1 MQQRPLFLNQDMAN
15 IPESKKQSVSFD
27 KALGQPKGLPP
38 TFPPFP
44 AAPHGVNIIPFED
57 FTPYGY
63 KRLTTE
69 TGEEIEVDALG
80 GLPTVKVLSDEEV
93 IQRNK
98 DRKRRRNAGQSADA
112 TGRIVPW
119 WEEWEEGENSRTMS
133 EPIELGKSLIDR
145 VHQATDD
152 FRVGRT
158 WPPIALGVRTLWDHF
173 RLYIGLLS
181 SLPIYRK
188 VKKSKG
194 ATDMSYEGGGASD
207 NDDAPKAKQI
217 NLNIIQDPLEQIAH
231 PGKQLEPNEGE
242 ADIMAC
248 LLETFL
254 EDMEKSIKVF
264 MSSYMRDRGLIWS
277 ERNLFTA
284 PTVLHFFLRFMQ
296 RNGVFAG
303 FETHTENLNRAVAVA
318 ELAIKELPSTA
329 RVARVLPG
337 MFDAACKECWGYK
350 GSLSMYIS
358 ATLDSEDECTTD
370 TPASSAV
377 GAFEEA
383 LKADNAEIVSSDVVL
398 DSLVAKEVLDD
409 TFGADDGVN
418 VSPPPVDDPW
428 AAAITAGQNTTA
440 SWTDVKVDSLFTFLG
455 PTQLPLTH
463 TTGVV
468 EFSTRKVK
476 EIILPEAIS
485 SIPDAPSTAVE
496 QALGSR
502 FARIVMEPWVRTPTD
517 ELLDIVRP
525 VITSSSRG
533 AVIKDPFADDID
545 VSDTHSPS
553 DAYNPC
559 RDDLTILIEPTSV
572 DCFHVGLGLCGTWV
586 QMARCE
592 DVESSVT
599 ATDQD
604 TPHVSKH
611 PRDCFWY
618 LEDVV
623 SIFPSFYTE
632 SEVEIDLGQTSDN
645 DDL

>member
-1 MQQRPLFLNQDMAN
+1 MAIN
-15 IPESKKQSVSFD
+15 PEFKNQSVSF
-27 KALGQPKGLPP
+27 KKTSGPKDLTP

-44 AAPHGVNIIPFED
+44 AVPHGVTIIPFKD

-63 KRLTTE
+63 KRLKTE

-93 IQRNK
+93 VQRNK

-119 WEEWEEGENSRTMS
+119 WEEWEEGENSRTTS
-133 EPIELGKSLIDR
+133 EPIELRGSLVNR
-145 VHQATDD
+145 VHQAADD
-152 FRVGRT
+152 FRIGRT
-158 WPPIALGVRTLWDHF
+158 WPPISSGVRTLWDHF

-188 VKKSKG
+188 VKRSKG
-194 ATDMSYEGGGASD
+194 NTDMTCEGDGDASD

-217 NLNIIQDPLEQIAH
+217 NLNIVQDPLEQIAH
-231 PGKQLEPNEGE
+231 PGKQLEPNEGQ
-242 ADIMAC
+242 ADIMAR

-264 MSSYMRDRGLIWS
+264 MSSYMRDKGLIWS
-277 ERNLFTA
+277 ERNLFIA

-296 RNGVFAG
+296 RNKVFVG
-303 FETHTENLNRAVAVA
+303 FETHTENLDRAVVVA
-318 ELAIKELPSTA
+318 ELAIRELPLTA

-337 MFDAACKECWGYK
+337 MFDAACKECWGYQ

-358 ATLDSEDECTTD
+358 TTLDSEDGCTSID
-370 TPASSAV
+370 IPASSAV
-377 GAFEEA
+377 GTFEEA
-383 LKADNAEIVSSDVVL
+383 LKADHAEIVSSDVVL
-398 DSLVAKEVLDD
+398 DSLMAKEVLDD
-409 TFGADDGVN
+409 TFGADDVVN
-418 VSPPPVDDPW
+418 VSPPADDPW
-428 AAAITAGQNTTA
+428 AAAITAGQNTTV
-440 SWTDVKVDSLFTFLG
+440 SWTDVKVDSLLTFLG
-455 PTQLPLTH
+455 PTRLPLTH
-463 TTGVV
+463 AVGVV

-476 EIILPEAIS
+476 EIMLPEVID
-485 SIPDAPSTAVE
+485 SIPDTPSAAIE
-496 QALGSR
+496 HELGSR
-502 FARIVMEPWVRTPTD
+502 FARVVLEPWVRTPTD
-517 ELLDIVRP
+517 ELLDIMRP

-533 AVIKDPFADDID
+533 AVIKDPFADTID
-545 VSDTHSPS
+545 VSDAHSPS

-559 RDDLTILIEPTSV
+559 RDDLTILIDPASV

-586 QMARCE
+586 QIARCE
-592 DVESSVT
+592 DVESSIT
-599 ATDQD
+599 PIDQG
-604 TPHVSKH
+604 TPHASKH

-632 SEVEIDLGQTSDN
+632 SEVEIDLGQTTDN

>member
-1 MQQRPLFLNQDMAN
+1 MAIN
-15 IPESKKQSVSFD
+15 PESKKQSVSFH
-27 KALGQPKGLPP
+27 KKSGPKDLPP

-44 AAPHGVNIIPFED
+44 AAPHGVTIIPFKD

-63 KRLTTE
+63 KRLRTE

-98 DRKRRRNAGQSADA
+98 DRRRRRNAGQSADA

-119 WEEWEEGENSRTMS
+119 WEEWEEGESSRTTS
-133 EPIELGKSLIDR
+133 EPIELRNNLIDR
-145 VHQATDD
+145 VHQAADD
-152 FRVGRT
+152 FRIGRT
-158 WPPIALGVRTLWDHF
+158 WPPISSGVRSLWDHF

-194 ATDMSYEGGGASD
+194 NTDMTCEGDGDASD
-207 NDDAPKAKQI
+207 NDDVPKAKQI
-217 NLNIIQDPLEQIAH
+217 NLDIIQDPLEQVAH
-231 PGKQLEPNEGE
+231 PGKQLEPKEGE
-242 ADIMAC
+242 KDIMAR

-264 MSSYMRDRGLIWS
+264 MSSYMRDKGLIWS
-277 ERNLFTA
+277 ERNLFIA

-296 RNGVFAG
+296 RNRVFAG
-303 FETHTENLNRAVAVA
+303 FETHTENLNRAVVVA
-318 ELAIKELPSTA
+318 ELAIKELPLTA

-337 MFDAACKECWGYK
+337 MFDAACKECWGYR

-358 ATLDSEDECTTD
+358 TTLDSEDDTN

-377 GAFEEA
+377 GTFEEA
-383 LKADNAEIVSSDVVL
+383 LKADHTEIVSSDVVL
-398 DSLVAKEVLDD
+398 DSLMAKEVLDD
-409 TFGADDGVN
+409 TFGPGDGTN
-418 VSPPPVDDPW
+418 ISPPPANDPW
-428 AAAITAGQNTTA
+428 AAAITTGQNTTV
-440 SWTDVKVDSLFTFLG
+440 SWTDVKVDSLLTFLG

-463 TTGVV
+463 TAGVV

-476 EIILPEAIS
+476 EIMLPEAINS
-485 SIPDAPSTAVE
+485 VPDIPSTAIE
-496 QALGSR
+496 QELGSR
-502 FARIVMEPWVRTPTD
+502 FARVVLEPWIRTPTD
-517 ELLDIVRP
+517 ELLDITRP
-525 VITSSSRG
+525 IITSSSRG
-533 AVIKDPFADDID
+533 AVIEDPFADNID
-545 VSDTHSPS
+545 VSGVHSPS
-553 DAYNPC
+553 EAFNPC
-559 RDDLTILIEPTSV
+559 RDNLTILIDPASV

-586 QMARCE
+586 QIARCE
-592 DVESSVT
+592 DVESST
-599 ATDQD
+599 SPIDQG
-604 TPHVSKH
+604 TPYVSKH

-623 SIFPSFYTE
+623 SIFPSFYME
-632 SEVEIDLGQTSDN
+632 SEVQIDLGQTTDN

>member
-1 MQQRPLFLNQDMAN
+1 MAIN
-15 IPESKKQSVSFD
+15 PESKKQSVSFGKTMSGTKD
-27 KALGQPKGLPP
+27 LPP

-44 AAPHGVNIIPFED
+44 AVPHGVTITPFKD

-63 KRLTTE
+63 KRLITE
-69 TGEEIEVDALG
+69 TGDEIEVDALG
-80 GLPTVKVLSDEEV
+80 GLPTVKVLSEAEV
-93 IQRNK
+93 VQRNK

-119 WEEWEEGENSRTMS
+119 WEEWEGGEDSRTMS
-133 EPIELGKSLIDR
+133 EPIELRKSLNDR
-145 VHQATDD
+145 VHQAADD
-152 FRVGRT
+152 FRIGRT
-158 WPPIALGVRTLWDHF
+158 WPPISSGVRTLWDHF

-194 ATDMSYEGGGASD
+194 NTDMTCEGGGDASD
-207 NDDAPKAKQI
+207 NDDTPKAKQV
-217 NLNIIQDPLEQIAH
+217 NANIVQDPLEQVAH

-242 ADIMAC
+242 SDVMAR

-264 MSSYMRDRGLIWS
+264 MSSYMRDKGLIWS
-277 ERNLFTA
+277 ERNLFIT

-318 ELAIKELPSTA
+318 ELAIRELPLTA

-337 MFDAACKECWGYK
+337 IFDAACKECWGYK
-350 GSLSMYIS
+350 GSISMYIS
-358 ATLDSEDECTTD
+358 TTLDSEDGCTSTD
-370 TPASSAV
+370 TPASSTV
-377 GAFEEA
+377 GTFEEA
-383 LKADNAEIVSSDVVL
+383 LKADHAEIVSSDVVL
-398 DSLVAKEVLDD
+398 DSLMAKEVLDD
-409 TFGADDGVN
+409 TFGSDDGVN
-418 VSPPPVDDPW
+418 VFPPPADDPW
-428 AAAITAGQNTTA
+428 AAAITTGQNTTV
-440 SWTDVKVDSLFTFLG
+440 SWTDAKVDSLFTFLG

-463 TTGVV
+463 TAGVV

-476 EIILPEAIS
+476 EIMLPEDIN
-485 SIPDAPSTAVE
+485 SIPDTPSAAIE
-496 QALGSR
+496 QELGSR
-502 FARIVMEPWVRTPTD
+502 FARVVLEPWVRTPTD

-525 VITSSSRG
+525 IITSSSRG
-533 AVIKDPFADDID
+533 AVIKDPFADIID
-545 VSDTHSPS
+545 VSDAHTPS
-553 DAYNPC
+553 DAYNSC
-559 RDDLTILIEPTSV
+559 RDDLTILIDSSSV
-572 DCFHVGLGLCGTWV
+572 DCLHVGLGLCGTWV

-592 DVESSVT
+592 DVESFIT
-599 ATDQD
+599 PIDQG
-604 TPHVSKH
+604 TPRVSKH

-632 SEVEIDLGQTSDN
+632 SEVEIDLGQTTDN

>member
-1 MQQRPLFLNQDMAN
+1 MAIN
-15 IPESKKQSVSFD
+15 PESKKQPVSFHKKSGPND
-27 KALGQPKGLPP
+27 LPP

-44 AAPHGVNIIPFED
+44 AAPHGVTIIPFKD

-98 DRKRRRNAGQSADA
+98 DRRRRRNAGQSADA

-119 WEEWEEGENSRTMS
+119 WEEWEEGENSRTTS
-133 EPIELGKSLIDR
+133 EPIELRNNLIDR
-145 VHQATDD
+145 VHQAADD
-152 FRVGRT
+152 FRIGRT
-158 WPPIALGVRTLWDHF
+158 WPPISSGVRSLWDHF

-194 ATDMSYEGGGASD
+194 NTDMTCEVGGDASD
-207 NDDAPKAKQI
+207 NDDVPKAKQI
-217 NLNIIQDPLEQIAH
+217 NLDIIQDPLEQVAH
-231 PGKQLEPNEGE
+231 PGKQLEPKEGE
-242 ADIMAC
+242 GDIMAR

-264 MSSYMRDRGLIWS
+264 MSSYMRDKGLIWS
-277 ERNLFTA
+277 ERNLFIA

-296 RNGVFAG
+296 RNRVFAG
-303 FETHTENLNRAVAVA
+303 FETHTENLNHAVVVA
-318 ELAIKELPSTA
+318 ELAIRELPLTA

-337 MFDAACKECWGYK
+337 MFDAACKECWGYR

-358 ATLDSEDECTTD
+358 TTLNSEDDTD

-377 GAFEEA
+377 GTFEEA
-383 LKADNAEIVSSDVVL
+383 LKADHTEIVSSDVVL
-398 DSLVAKEVLDD
+398 DSLMAKEVLDD
-409 TFGADDGVN
+409 TFGPGDGMN
-418 VSPPPVDDPW
+418 ISPPPANDPW
-428 AAAITAGQNTTA
+428 AAAITTGQNTTV
-440 SWTDVKVDSLFTFLG
+440 SWTDVKVDSLLTFLG

-463 TTGVV
+463 TAGVV

-476 EIILPEAIS
+476 EIMLPEAINS
-485 SIPDAPSTAVE
+485 VPDTPSTAIE
-496 QALGSR
+496 QELGSR
-502 FARIVMEPWVRTPTD
+502 FARVVLEPWIRTPTD
-517 ELLDIVRP
+517 ELLDITRP
-525 VITSSSRG
+525 IITSSSRG
-533 AVIKDPFADDID
+533 AVIKDPFADNID
-545 VSDTHSPS
+545 VSDAHSPS
-553 DAYNPC
+553 DAFNPC
-559 RDDLTILIEPTSV
+559 RDNLTILIDPASV

-592 DVESSVT
+592 DVESST
-599 ATDQD
+599 SPIDQG
-604 TPHVSKH
+604 TPYVSKH

-623 SIFPSFYTE
+623 SIFPSFYVE
-632 SEVEIDLGQTSDN
+632 SEVQIDLGQTTDN

>member
-1 MQQRPLFLNQDMAN
+1 MAIN
-15 IPESKKQSVSFD
+15 SEFKKQSVSF
-27 KALGQPKGLPP
+27 KKTSGPKDLTP

-44 AAPHGVNIIPFED
+44 VPPHGVTIIPFKD

-63 KRLTTE
+63 KRLRTE

-93 IQRNK
+93 VQRNK

-119 WEEWEEGENSRTMS
+119 WEEWEEGENSRTTS
-133 EPIELGKSLIDR
+133 EPIELRRSLVDR
-145 VHQATDD
+145 VHQAADD
-152 FRVGRT
+152 FRIGRT
-158 WPPIALGVRTLWDHF
+158 WPPISSGVRTIWDHF

-188 VKKSKG
+188 VKRSKG
-194 ATDMSYEGGGASD
+194 NTDMTCDGDGDASD
-207 NDDAPKAKQI
+207 NDDTPKAKQI
-217 NLNIIQDPLEQIAH
+217 NLNIVQDPLEQIPH

-264 MSSYMRDRGLIWS
+264 MSSYMRDKGLIWS
-277 ERNLFTA
+277 ERNLFIA
-284 PTVLHFFLRFMQ
+284 PTVLHFFFRFMQ
-296 RNGVFAG
+296 RNNVFVG
-303 FETHTENLNRAVAVA
+303 FETHTENLNRAVVVA
-318 ELAIKELPSTA
+318 ELAIRELPLTA

-337 MFDAACKECWGYK
+337 IFDAACKECWGYQ

-358 ATLDSEDECTTD
+358 TTLDSEDGCTSTD

-377 GAFEEA
+377 GTFEEA
-383 LKADNAEIVSSDVVL
+383 LKADHAEIVSSDVVL
-398 DSLVAKEVLDD
+398 DSLMAKEVLDD
-409 TFGADDGVN
+409 TFGADDVVN
-418 VSPPPVDDPW
+418 ISPPADDPW
-428 AAAITAGQNTTA
+428 AAAITAGQNTTV
-440 SWTDVKVDSLFTFLG
+440 SWTDVKVDSLLTFLG

-463 TTGVV
+463 AVGVV

-476 EIILPEAIS
+476 EIMLPEAID
-485 SIPDAPSTAVE
+485 SIPDTPSAAIE
-496 QALGSR
+496 HELGSR
-502 FARIVMEPWVRTPTD
+502 FTRVVLEPWVRTQTD
-517 ELLDIVRP
+517 ELVDIMRP

-533 AVIKDPFADDID
+533 AVIKDPFADTID
-545 VSDTHSPS
+545 VSDAHSPS

-559 RDDLTILIEPTSV
+559 RDDLTILIDPASV

-586 QMARCE
+586 QIARCE
-592 DVESSVT
+592 DVENSIT
-599 ATDQD
+599 TIDQGI
-604 TPHVSKH
+604 PHVSKH

-632 SEVEIDLGQTSDN
+632 SEVEIDLGQTTDN

>member
-1 MQQRPLFLNQDMAN
+1 MN
-15 IPESKKQSVSFD
+15 PESEKQSLSFD
-27 KALGQPKGLPP
+27 KTSASKDLPP

-44 AAPHGVNIIPFED
+44 AAPQGVTIIPFRD

-63 KRLTTE
+63 KRLRTK

-93 IQRNK
+93 VQRNK
-98 DRKRRRNAGQSADA
+98 DRRRRRNAGQSADA

-119 WEEWEEGENSRTMS
+119 WEEWEEGESLRTTS
-133 EPIELGKSLIDR
+133 EPIELRKSLIDR

-152 FRVGRT
+152 FRIGRT
-158 WPPIALGVRTLWDHF
+158 WPPISSGVRTLWDHF

-188 VKKSKG
+188 AKKSKG
-194 ATDMSYEGGGASD
+194 NTDMTCEGDGDASD
-207 NDDAPKAKQI
+207 NDDTPKAKQI
-217 NLNIIQDPLEQIAH
+217 NLNIIQDPLEQIPH
-231 PGKQLEPNEGE
+231 PGKQLEPKEGE
-242 ADIMAC
+242 ADTMAR
-248 LLETFL
+248 LLDFFL
-254 EDMEKSIKVF
+254 EDMEKSVKVF
-264 MSSYMRDRGLIWS
+264 MSSYMRDKGLIWS
-277 ERNLFTA
+277 ERNLFIA

-296 RNGVFAG
+296 RNEIFAG
-303 FETHTENLNRAVAVA
+303 FETHAENLNRAVVVA
-318 ELAIKELPSTA
+318 ELAIRELPLTA

-358 ATLDSEDECTTD
+358 TTLDSEDGCTGTD

-377 GAFEEA
+377 GTFEEA
-383 LKADNAEIVSSDVVL
+383 LKADHAEIVSSDVVL
-398 DSLVAKEVLDD
+398 DSLMAKEVLDD

-418 VSPPPVDDPW
+418 VSPPPADDPW
-428 AAAITAGQNTTA
+428 AAAITAGQNTTV
-440 SWTDVKVDSLFTFLG
+440 SWTDVKVDSLLTFLG

-463 TTGVV
+463 TAGVV

-476 EIILPEAIS
+476 EIMLPEAINS
-485 SIPDAPSTAVE
+485 TPDTPSTAIE
-496 QALGSR
+496 QELGSR
-502 FARIVMEPWVRTPTD
+502 FARVVLEPWIRTSTD
-517 ELLDIVRP
+517 ELLDIARP
-525 VITSSSRG
+525 IITSSSRG
-533 AVIKDPFADDID
+533 AVIKDPLADSID
-545 VSDTHSPS
+545 VSKSHPPS
-553 DAYNPC
+553 DAYNPY
-559 RDDLTILIEPTSV
+559 RDDLTILIDSASA

-586 QMARCE
+586 QMARCG
-592 DVESSVT
+592 DVEGPIT
-599 ATDQD
+599 PIDQG

-632 SEVEIDLGQTSDN
+632 SEVEIDLGQTTDN

>member
-1 MQQRPLFLNQDMAN
+1 MAIN
-15 IPESKKQSVSFD
+15 PESKKQSVSSG
-27 KALGQPKGLPP
+27 KTSGPKNSP

-44 AAPHGVNIIPFED
+44 AVPHGVTIIPFKD

-63 KRLTTE
+63 KRLITE

-80 GLPTVKVLSDEEV
+80 GLPTVKVLSEEEV
-93 IQRNK
+93 VQRNK

-119 WEEWEEGENSRTMS
+119 WEEWEEGESSRTMS
-133 EPIELGKSLIDR
+133 EPIELQKSLIDR
-145 VHQATDD
+145 VHQAADD
-152 FRVGRT
+152 FRIGRT
-158 WPPIALGVRTLWDHF
+158 WPPISSGVRTLWDHF

-194 ATDMSYEGGGASD
+194 NTDMTCEEGGDASD
-207 NDDAPKAKQI
+207 NDDTPKAKQV
-217 NLNIIQDPLEQIAH
+217 NPNIIQDPLEQIAH

-242 ADIMAC
+242 ADIMAR

-254 EDMEKSIKVF
+254 EDMEKSVKVF
-264 MSSYMRDRGLIWS
+264 MSSYMRDKGLIWS
-277 ERNLFTA
+277 ERNLFIA

-296 RNGVFAG
+296 RNQVFAG
-303 FETHTENLNRAVAVA
+303 FETHTDNLNRAVALA
-318 ELAIKELPSTA
+318 ELAIKELPLTA
-329 RVARVLPG
+329 RVARILPG

-358 ATLDSEDECTTD
+358 TTLDSEDGCTSTD
-370 TPASSAV
+370 TPASSTI
-377 GAFEEA
+377 GTFEEA
-383 LKADNAEIVSSDVVL
+383 LKADHAEIVSSDVVL
-398 DSLVAKEVLDD
+398 DSLMAKEVLDD
-409 TFGADDGVN
+409 TFGADDCVN
-418 VSPPPVDDPW
+418 VSSPPADDPW
-428 AAAITAGQNTTA
+428 VAAITAGQNTTV
-440 SWTDVKVDSLFTFLG
+440 SWTDVKSDSLLTFLG

-468 EFSTRKVK
+468 EFSTRRVK
-476 EIILPEAIS
+476 EIMLPETIDS
-485 SIPDAPSTAVE
+485 VPDTPSAAVE
-496 QALGSR
+496 QELGSR
-502 FARIVMEPWVRTPTD
+502 FARVVLEPWVRTPTD

-525 VITSSSRG
+525 IVTSSSRG
-533 AVIKDPFADDID
+533 AVIKDPFADIID
-545 VSDTHSPS
+545 VCDAYSPS

-559 RDDLTILIEPTSV
+559 RDDLTILVNPASV
-572 DCFHVGLGLCGTWV
+572 DCFRAGLGLCGTWV

-592 DVESSVT
+592 DVDTSLSPV
-599 ATDQD
+599 DQG
-604 TPHVSKH
+604 TPRVSKH

-632 SEVEIDLGQTSDN
+632 SEVEIDLGQTTDN

>member
-1 MQQRPLFLNQDMAN
+1 MATN
-15 IPESKKQSVSFD
+15 PESKKQSVSSG
-27 KALGQPKGLPP
+27 KTSGPKNSP

-44 AAPHGVNIIPFED
+44 AVPHGVTIIPFKD

-63 KRLTTE
+63 KRLRTE

-80 GLPTVKVLSDEEV
+80 GLPTVKVLSEEEV
-93 IQRNK
+93 VQRNK

-119 WEEWEEGENSRTMS
+119 WEEWEEGESSRTMS
-133 EPIELGKSLIDR
+133 EPIELQKSLIDR
-145 VHQATDD
+145 VHQAADD
-152 FRVGRT
+152 FRIGRT
-158 WPPIALGVRTLWDHF
+158 WPPISSGVRTLWDHF

-194 ATDMSYEGGGASD
+194 NTDMTCEEGGDASD
-207 NDDAPKAKQI
+207 NDDTPKAKQI
-217 NLNIIQDPLEQIAH
+217 NPNIIQDPLEQIAH

-242 ADIMAC
+242 ADIMAR

-254 EDMEKSIKVF
+254 EDMEKSVKVF
-264 MSSYMRDRGLIWS
+264 MSSYMRDKGLIWS
-277 ERNLFTA
+277 ERNLFIA

-296 RNGVFAG
+296 RNQVFAG
-303 FETHTENLNRAVAVA
+303 FETHTDNLNRAVALA
-318 ELAIKELPSTA
+318 EFAIKELPLTA
-329 RVARVLPG
+329 RVARILPG

-358 ATLDSEDECTTD
+358 TTLDSEDGCTSTD
-370 TPASSAV
+370 TPASSTI
-377 GAFEEA
+377 GTFEEA
-383 LKADNAEIVSSDVVL
+383 LKADHAEIVSSDVVL
-398 DSLVAKEVLDD
+398 DSLMAKEVLDD
-409 TFGADDGVN
+409 TFGADDCVN
-418 VSPPPVDDPW
+418 VSSPPADDPW
-428 AAAITAGQNTTA
+428 VAAITAGQNTTV
-440 SWTDVKVDSLFTFLG
+440 SWTDVKSDSLLTFLG

-468 EFSTRKVK
+468 EFSTRRVK
-476 EIILPEAIS
+476 EIMLPKAID
-485 SIPDAPSTAVE
+485 SIPDTPSAAIE
-496 QALGSR
+496 QELGSR
-502 FARIVMEPWVRTPTD
+502 FACVVLEPWVRTSTD

-525 VITSSSRG
+525 IVTSSSRG
-533 AVIKDPFADDID
+533 AVIKDPFADIIE
-545 VSDTHSPS
+545 VSGAYSPS

-559 RDDLTILIEPTSV
+559 RDDLTILVNPESV
-572 DCFHVGLGLCGTWV
+572 DCFRAGLGLCGTWV

-592 DVESSVT
+592 DVESSIGPI
-599 ATDQD
+599 DQG
-604 TPHVSKH
+604 TPRVSKH

-632 SEVEIDLGQTSDN
+632 SEVEIDLGQTTDN

>member
-1 MQQRPLFLNQDMAN
+1 MAIN
-15 IPESKKQSVSFD
+15 LESKKQPVSFD
-27 KALGQPKGLPP
+27 KTSGCKGLPP

-44 AAPHGVNIIPFED
+44 AIPHGVTIIPFKD
-57 FTPYGY
+57 FRPYGY
-63 KRLTTE
+63 KRLETE

-93 IQRNK
+93 VQRNK

-119 WEEWEEGENSRTMS
+119 WEEWEEGENARTTS
-133 EPIELGKSLIDR
+133 EPIELRKSLIDR

-152 FRVGRT
+152 FRIGRT
-158 WPPIALGVRTLWDHF
+158 WPPLSSGVRALWDHF

-194 ATDMSYEGGGASD
+194 NTDMTCEGGGDASD
-207 NDDAPKAKQI
+207 NDDSPKAKQI

-231 PGKQLEPNEGE
+231 PGKQLEPNDGE
-242 ADIMAC
+242 ADIMAR

-264 MSSYMRDRGLIWS
+264 MSSYMRDKGLIWS
-277 ERNLFTA
+277 ERNLFIA

-318 ELAIKELPSTA
+318 ELAIRELPLTA

-337 MFDAACKECWGYK
+337 MFDAACKECWGHK

-358 ATLDSEDECTTD
+358 TTLDSEDGYTGTD

-377 GAFEEA
+377 GTFEEV
-383 LKADNAEIVSSDVVL
+383 LEADHAEIVSSDVVL
-398 DSLVAKEVLDD
+398 DSLTAKEVLDD
-409 TFGADDGVN
+409 TFGVDDGVN
-418 VSPPPVDDPW
+418 VSLPPADDPW
-428 AAAITAGQNTTA
+428 AAAITAGQNTTV
-440 SWTDVKVDSLFTFLG
+440 SWTDVKVDSLLTFLG

-463 TTGVV
+463 TAGVV

-476 EIILPEAIS
+476 EIMLPEATN
-485 SIPDAPSTAVE
+485 SILDTPSAAIE
-496 QALGSR
+496 QELGSR
-502 FARIVMEPWVRTPTD
+502 FARIVLEPWVRTPTD

-525 VITSSSRG
+525 IITSSSRG
-533 AVIKDPFADDID
+533 AVIKDPFADIID
-545 VSDTHSPS
+545 VSETRSPS
-553 DAYNPC
+553 DPYNPC
-559 RDDLTILIEPTSV
+559 HDNLTILIDPTSV

-586 QMARCE
+586 QIARCE

-599 ATDQD
+599 PVDQS
-604 TPHVSKH
+604 TPHVGKH

-632 SEVEIDLGQTSDN
+632 SEVEIDLGQTTDN

>member
-1 MQQRPLFLNQDMAN
+1 MAIN
-15 IPESKKQSVSFD
+15 PEFKNQSVSF
-27 KALGQPKGLPP
+27 KKTSGPKDLTP

-44 AAPHGVNIIPFED
+44 AVPHGVTIIPFKD

-63 KRLTTE
+63 KRLKTE

-93 IQRNK
+93 VQRNK

-119 WEEWEEGENSRTMS
+119 WEEWEEGENSRTTS
-133 EPIELGKSLIDR
+133 EPIELRGSLVNR
-145 VHQATDD
+145 VHQAADD
-152 FRVGRT
+152 FRIGRT
-158 WPPIALGVRTLWDHF
+158 WPPISSGVRTLWDHF

-188 VKKSKG
+188 VKRSKG
-194 ATDMSYEGGGASD
+194 NTDMTCEGDGDASD

-217 NLNIIQDPLEQIAH
+217 NLNIVQDPLEQIAH
-231 PGKQLEPNEGE
+231 PGKQLEPNEGQ
-242 ADIMAC
+242 ADIMAR

-264 MSSYMRDRGLIWS
+264 MSSYMRDKGLIWS
-277 ERNLFTA
+277 ERNLFIA

-296 RNGVFAG
+296 RNKVFVG
-303 FETHTENLNRAVAVA
+303 FETHTENLDRAVVVA
-318 ELAIKELPSTA
+318 ELAIRELPLTA

-337 MFDAACKECWGYK
+337 MFDAACKECWGYQ

-358 ATLDSEDECTTD
+358 TTLDSEDGCTSID
-370 TPASSAV
+370 IPASSAV
-377 GAFEEA
+377 GTFEEA
-383 LKADNAEIVSSDVVL
+383 LKADHAEIVSSDVVL
-398 DSLVAKEVLDD
+398 DSLMAKEVLDD
-409 TFGADDGVN
+409 TFGADDVVN
-418 VSPPPVDDPW
+418 VSPPADDPW
-428 AAAITAGQNTTA
+428 AAAITAGQNTTV
-440 SWTDVKVDSLFTFLG
+440 SWTDVKVDSLLTFLG
-455 PTQLPLTH
+455 PTRLPLTH
-463 TTGVV
+463 AVGVV

-476 EIILPEAIS
+476 EIMLPEVID
-485 SIPDAPSTAVE
+485 SIPDTPSAAIE
-496 QALGSR
+496 HELGSR
-502 FARIVMEPWVRTPTD
+502 FARLVLEPWVRTPTD
-517 ELLDIVRP
+517 ELLDIMRP

-533 AVIKDPFADDID
+533 AVIKDPFADIID
-545 VSDTHSPS
+545 VSDAHSPS

-559 RDDLTILIEPTSV
+559 RDDLTILIDPASV

-586 QMARCE
+586 QIARCE
-592 DVESSVT
+592 DVESSIT
-599 ATDQD
+599 PIDQG
-604 TPHVSKH
+604 TPHASKH

-632 SEVEIDLGQTSDN
+632 SEVEIDLGQTTDN